1 MASSSGPLPP
11 TLHINPHP
19 KFSLLLLVFKDQVLT
34 LLLNLKVLDTLPTNN
49 LFVYTTLGWFL
60 LFEAKKI
67 GTQLEI
73 LHCPVHSPLDLSSAC
88 LRNHPLRGSAPT
100 YLRSNT
106 PYKQRRPPKFSLC
119 VSLSVI
125 PLLMYL
131 KLAFFF
137 SETLAHQTFL

>member
-1 MASSSGPLPP
+1 MASSLGLLLP

-19 KFSLLLLVFKDQVLT
+19 KFSLLLLLFKDQVLT
-34 LLLNLKVLDTLPTNN
+34 LLLNLKVLDTLPTND

-60 LFEAKKI
+60 LLAAKKT

-73 LHCPVHSPLDLSSAC
+73 LHCPVDAPLDLSSAC
-88 LRNHPLRGSAPT
+88 LRNRSLRGPAPT
-100 YLRSNT
+100 YLQSNT

-119 VSLSVI
+119 VSPSVI

-131 KLAFFF
+131 KLALF